1 MKTLSKIALLLVL
14 AIAMFISSCA
24 GGYFVYSQ
32 PVEPVYERPLAPYSG
47 AIWIDGDWTWSG
59 GSYVYVRGHW
69 DHPREGRAYVRGT
82 WEHNNHGYRW
92 QRGHWR

>member
-32 PVEPVYERPLAPYSG
+32 PVEPVYEAAFSALFRCNMDRWRLDLEWRQLRLCTRALGPPERRARIRSG
-47 AIWIDGDWTWSG
+47 
-59 GSYVYVRGHW
+59 HM
-69 DHPREGRAYVRGT
+69 GT
-82 WEHNNHGYRW
+82 
-92 QRGHWR
+92 